1 MQEGIKYWR
10 QRAVIYLRKYISV
23 ILISIFLFD
32 IGGYYFWFCIW
43 QNNIQKEIRQ
53 EIRNGLEED
62 DLVLIIAPI
71 NGESGI
77 SWIEPNKEFR
87 YKGEMYD
94 VVKIKIQNQ
103 NKYYY
108 CIKDIKEKQLI
119 ASYNKNH
126 NPKKEAGKKIRE
138 FKYQYIPQQFSL
150 TFSIYTSDL
159 TSATIVFLY
168 KSKIIDIHS
177 PPPKSVNIF

>member
-1 MQEGIKYWR
+1 M
-10 QRAVIYLRKYISV
+10 RKYISF
-23 ILISIFLFD
+23 ILILIFLFD

-43 QNNIQKEIRQ
+43 QDHLQKEIRQ

-62 DLVLIIAPI
+62 DLVLITAPI

-94 VVKIKIQNQ
+94 VVKIIIQNQ

-119 ASYNKNH
+119 ANYNKNH
-126 NPKKEAGKKIRE
+126 NSKKEDGKKIKE

-150 TFSIYTSDL
+150 TYCTYTSDL

-177 PPPKSVNIF
+177 PPPKPVNIF